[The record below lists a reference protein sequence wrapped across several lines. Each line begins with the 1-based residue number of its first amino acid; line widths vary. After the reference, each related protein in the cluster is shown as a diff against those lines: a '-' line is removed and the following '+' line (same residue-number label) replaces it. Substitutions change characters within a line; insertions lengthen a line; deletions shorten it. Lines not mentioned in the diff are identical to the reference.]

1 MPLPDVLKQF
11 KQNVL
16 IVKGLAEISHEIGVL
31 SEKENFSLN
40 FKLCQSRNTHIR
52 RKVEEL
58 RTRYQMPNE
67 KLLNVKIEGIYNY
80 CCPTTTKL
88 M

>member
-16 IVKGLAEISHEIGVL
+16 IVKSLAEISHEIGVL

-40 FKLCQSRNTHIR
+40 FKLCQSRNTHI
-52 RKVEEL
+52 
-58 RTRYQMPNE
+58 PNE

-88 M
+88 V